1 MRLVLVPFQRVDDQS
16 TSQTSSI
23 MPTIEVSTVALIISF
38 FVYGARCLFA
48 EAMVLEFKRW
58 GVSELR
64 HITGALE
71 ILGAAGLVV
80 GQWLPWVGLLSAAGL
95 SLLMVC
101 GLLVRLRIKDGFL
114 QALPAVIYL
123 IVSVLVMW
131 QFAQS
136 L

>member
-1 MRLVLVPFQRVDDQS
+1 
-16 TSQTSSI
+16 
-23 MPTIEVSTVALIISF
+23 
-38 FVYGARCLFA
+38 
-48 EAMVLEFKRW
+48 MVVEFKRW

-64 HITGALE
+64 LITGVLE
-71 ILGAAGLVV
+71 ILGALGLVV
-80 GQWLPWVGLLSAAGL
+80 GRWIPWVGFISAAGL

-101 GLLVRLRIKDGFL
+101 GLLVRLRIKDAFL
-114 QALPAVIYL
+114 QTLPAVIYL

>member
-1 MRLVLVPFQRVDDQS
+1 
-16 TSQTSSI
+16 
-23 MPTIEVSTVALIISF
+23 MPTIDLSTLVLIVSF
-38 FVYGARCLFA
+38 FVYGSRCLLA
-48 EAMVLEFKRW
+48 DAMVVEFKRW

-64 HITGALE
+64 LITGVLE
-71 ILGAAGLVV
+71 ILGALGLVV
-80 GQWLPWVGLLSAAGL
+80 GRWIPWVGFISAAGL

-101 GLLVRLRIKDGFL
+101 GLLVRLRIKDAFL
-114 QALPAVIYL
+114 QTLPAVIYL